1 MKKIILRLCLFVVM
15 FSISGCGTLDA
26 RLNQR
31 DFQYPSVYPG
41 VRQDLANMK
50 APNSDT
56 SGSGTRVLAWL
67 DIPFSTFADTF
78 LLPIDGIFIL
88 FDR

>member
-1 MKKIILRLCLFVVM
+1 MKKIILGLCLLVVAL
-15 FSISGCGTLDA
+15 SNTGCGTLDA

-31 DFQYPSVYPG
+31 DFHYPAVYPG
-41 VRQDLANMK
+41 VRQDLANMR
-50 APNSDT
+50 APNSD
-56 SGSGTRVLAWL
+56 SAGSGTRALAWL

-78 LLPIDGIFIL
+78 LLPIDGLFIL